1 MSANKYLVDF
11 DTEISEDNQNIKL
24 IRNGEVFME
33 ETGVE
38 ANELRKKLVKI
49 HDLEMMGFCFCFL
62 DYDGQKDEWYQLN
75 LVEPSERCEGVTLM
89 YYPDR
94 DLFEIDENGVQFTE
108 MVKVESMI
116 KAFKI

>member
-1 MSANKYLVDF
+1 MNANKSMIDF
-11 DTEISEDNQNIKL
+11 DTQISMDNQNIKL
-24 IRNGEVFME
+24 IRKNEVFRE
-33 ETGVE
+33 ETGPE

-49 HDLEMMGFCFCFL
+49 HELESMGFCFCFL

-75 LVEPSERCEGVTLM
+75 LVEPSNRFEGVTLM

-94 DLFEIDENGVQFTE
+94 DLFEIAENNVQFTE
-108 MVKVESMI
+108 MAKVEKMI